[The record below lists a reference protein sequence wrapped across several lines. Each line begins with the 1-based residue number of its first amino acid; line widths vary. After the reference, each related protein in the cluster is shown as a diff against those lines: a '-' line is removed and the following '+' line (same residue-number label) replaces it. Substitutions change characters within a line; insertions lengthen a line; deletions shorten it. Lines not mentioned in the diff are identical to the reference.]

1 MAAFYNCSMAQASRG
16 RPRSETS
23 RRAILDAARDL
34 INEGGYQQLSIQAI
48 AARSG
53 SGRQT
58 IYRWWAS
65 KALIAADLVLQG
77 ELTLPQ
83 QGVPDTGSLEADL
96 TEWLEQITA
105 SLTDPAVAPLMR
117 ALITAA
123 SDDQTEAKLL
133 YEMSTGPYH
142 QGLVER
148 IARGKAAGQLRGT
161 SDPVAIADALIG
173 TLLFRAL
180 TPGARPAT
188 STAVVQTFTAP

>member
-1 MAAFYNCSMAQASRG
+1 MAEAVRG
-16 RPRSETS
+16 RPRSEVA

-34 INEGGYQQLSIQAI
+34 INEAGYQQLTIQAI

-65 KALIAADLVLQG
+65 KAMIVADLVLEG
-77 ELTLPQ
+77 GLTLPQ
-83 QGVPDTGSLEADL
+83 QVVPDTGSLEADL
-96 TEWLEQITA
+96 TRWLESITA
-105 SLTDPAVAPLMR
+105 SLTDPAIASLMR

-123 SDDQTEAKLL
+123 SDDQSQAQLL
-133 YEMSTGPYH
+133 YAMSTGPYH
-142 QGLVER
+142 QGLVDR
-148 IARGKAAGQLRGT
+148 IARGKSLGQLRAT

-180 TPGARPAT
+180 TPGAAPAD
-188 STAVVQTFTAP
+188 SAAVVAAFATP